1 MDYVLALDVG
11 TTNVKAVAFDRRGNL
26 LAKQSLSYPIL
37 SVVPDFQEQVP
48 EIIAESAETCIADLI
63 KIMNRLPLSI
73 SLSSA
78 MHSLIVMDKD
88 HQPLTN
94 SIIWADGRS
103 APQAQA
109 LKALAEGTTIYHR
122 TGTPIHA
129 MSPLCK
135 IAWLRL
141 HEPDIFNRAAK
152 FISIKEFLLFRWL
165 GQYIVDE
172 SIASA
177 TGLFDIYEKTW
188 YPPALAYLGINTTQ
202 LSQLVS
208 TSHLLL
214 GIKTDARIRL
224 GLNKD
229 VPIVVG
235 ASDGCLANLGEQVLD
250 EREAAI
256 STGTSGAIRITSRQ
270 PIRDDEERI
279 FNYILDENYFVVGG
293 ATNNGGIVH
302 EWISNLLQIS
312 HQSIEKVPVGSQGL
326 FFLPYLLGERAPIWD
341 SHAKGAFIGLNTQHG
356 AAHLYQAV
364 LEGIAFNLFAIFEAL
379 QSHTTPIEHIYANGG
394 FMKNERAVQILS
406 DTFGIP
412 ISIQA
417 HEEGAALGAAWLGW
431 KALGKLDSW
440 SQLPRPNVTKTYY
453 PNLEHHQKYQNL
465 FAIWKPIYEA
475 LKPTF
480 HTLEQYQSNNEVT

>member
-11 TTNVKAVAFDRRGNL
+11 TTNVKAAAFDQQGNL
-26 LAKQSLSYPIL
+26 LAKESLNYPIL
-37 SVVPDFQEQVP
+37 SIPPDLQEQIP
-48 EIIAESAETCIADLI
+48 EVIAAASETCITNLVKTMAHP
-63 KIMNRLPLSI
+63 PLGI

-78 MHSLIVMDKD
+78 MHSLIVMDKN

-109 LKALAEGTTIYHR
+109 LKASSAGTTIYHR

-141 HEPDIFNRAAK
+141 NQPDVFHQAAK

-165 GQYIVDE
+165 GQYVVDE

-188 YPPALAYLGINTTQ
+188 YSPALAYLGINTTQ
-202 LSQLVS
+202 LSQPVP

-224 GLNKD
+224 GLNQD

-250 EREAAI
+250 EREAAMSI
-256 STGTSGAIRITSRQ
+256 GTSGAIRITSRQ
-270 PIRDDEERI
+270 PIRDEEERI
-279 FNYILDENYFVVGG
+279 FNYILDETYFVVGG

-302 EWISNLLQIS
+302 EWISHLLPIS
-312 HQSIEKVPVGSQGL
+312 HQAMEKVPIGAEGL

-341 SHAKGAFIGLNTQHG
+341 SHAKGAFIGLNIQHS

-364 LEGIAFNLFAIFEAL
+364 LEGIAFNLLAIFDAL
-379 QSHTTPIEHIYANGG
+379 QSHAAPIKHIYANGG
-394 FMKNERAVQILS
+394 FMKNEKAVQILS
-406 DTFGIP
+406 DAFGIP
-412 ISIQA
+412 ISLQT

-431 KALGKLDSW
+431 KALGRLDSW
-440 SQLPRPNVTKTYY
+440 SQLPRPNVKKTYH

-465 FAIWKPIYEA
+465 FVIWKPIYDA

-480 HTLEQYQSNNEVT
+480 YALEKYQSNNQVV